1 MTENIKVA
9 VVGLGNIGKIH
20 IEALQ
25 KLGNVEIVAVCDIN
39 PEVAEAFAQSIESSP
54 KAFVDLDEML
64 SEPSLD
70 LVSICLPSG
79 AHVDAAKK
87 VIEAGK
93 HVVVEKP
100 LDVDLGKAREFV
112 ALSEQHPEL
121 SVSVISQHRFDPATL
136 KVLELAKNKQF
147 GQITTGIASIAWWR
161 SQDYYDSAAWRG
173 TWAEDGGGALM
184 NQGVHT
190 LDLMLAVMG
199 KPISVVGKAST
210 IAHQNIE
217 VEDVLGA
224 TIEFENGSLGVLHAT
239 TSAYPGIETSLQIM
253 GDNGSAK
260 IVNDELEYLHIRDE
274 KFPVGSFGING
285 TGNQIEK
292 TNDDQNY
299 SDATSDFEPHR
310 RQLSAIV
317 DSLDSES
324 PAGVNPKEAFL
335 TMATVKAIYVASQKG
350 HEVLVDDV
358 ISGKYDSLSVSFER
372 P

>member
-1 MTENIKVA
+1 MTKKLKAA

-20 IEALQ
+20 VEALQ
-25 KLGNVEIVAVCDIN
+25 AIGKVEIAAVCDID
-39 PEVAEAFAQSIESSP
+39 PEVARVFSQSIESSP
-54 KAFVDLDEML
+54 KAFFDLEEML
-64 SEPSLD
+64 REQNLD

-87 VIEAGK
+87 VIEAGR

-100 LDVDLGKAREFV
+100 LDVDLAKAREFV

-121 SVSVISQHRFDPATL
+121 SVSVVSQHRFDPATL
-136 KVLELAKNKQF
+136 GVLELAKTEQF
-147 GQITTGIASIAWWR
+147 GRITTGIASIAWWR
-161 SQDYYDSAAWRG
+161 SQEYYDSAPWRG

-199 KPISVVGKAST
+199 KPVSVVGKAST

-253 GDNGSAK
+253 GDNGSAR
-260 IVNDELEYLHIRDE
+260 IVNDELEYLHIRDDN
-274 KFPVGSFGING
+274 FPAGSFGTNG
-285 TGNQIEK
+285 KGNQIDK
-292 TNDDQNY
+292 TAQDQNY
-299 SDATSDFEPHR
+299 ADATSNFEPHR
-310 RQLSAIV
+310 RQLAAIV
-317 DSLDSES
+317 DSVKSNS
-324 PAGVNPKEAFL
+324 PAQVSPREAFL
-335 TMATVKAIYVASQKG
+335 ALATVKAIYVASQTG
-350 HEVLVDDV
+350 QEVLVDDV
-358 ISGKYDSLSVSFER
+358 ISGKYDSFTVNFDR